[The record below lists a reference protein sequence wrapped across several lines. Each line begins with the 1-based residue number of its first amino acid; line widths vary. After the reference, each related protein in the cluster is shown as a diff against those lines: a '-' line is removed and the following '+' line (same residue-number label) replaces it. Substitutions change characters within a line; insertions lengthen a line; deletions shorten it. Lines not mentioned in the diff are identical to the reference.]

1 MEGPISFRGYKE
13 QESNLILPEHDDDDD
28 DDLIIFLEQAAI
40 ILLPKLRML
49 GSLPPF
55 SHVYMARWSVNYI
68 QHLVLL
74 CSSFPDFDVQ
84 TRRHQK

>member
-1 MEGPISFRGYKE
+1 MEGPIPFSGYKE
-13 QESNLILPEHDDDDD
+13 QESNLILPEHDDDND

-49 GSLPPF
+49 GSRPPF
-55 SHVYMARWSVNYI
+55 SHVYMARCSVDYR

-74 CSSFPDFDVQ
+74 CPSFPDFDAL